1 MTKDGST
8 IGTVAYM
15 SPEQTKGAQVDQRTD
30 IWSLGVVIYEMITGE
45 LPFKG
50 DYEQAIVYSILNE
63 DPESLATDIDEIPP
77 ELNRIITKALSK
89 DTDNRYQTIGEL
101 LSDFKNFG
109 STESDS
115 QSFGSA
121 KISKKHYPGWQ
132 FFIPGAFILL
142 VAAIFYFTNPFGS
155 DPRLIESI
163 AVLPF

>member
-77 ELNRIITKALSK
+77 ELNRIITKVSIDPWTWKPLDCFLMK
-89 DTDNRYQTIGEL
+89 LYPWLKYLFFHFHNLIDKIEPINGGLEIIQRRYFVLLIEL
-101 LSDFKNFG
+101 VSV
-109 STESDS
+109 SESLNLS
-115 QSFGSA
+115 QSHEYD
-121 KISKKHYPGWQ
+121 I
-132 FFIPGAFILL
+132 I
-142 VAAIFYFTNPFGS
+142 
-155 DPRLIESI
+155 
-163 AVLPF
+163 